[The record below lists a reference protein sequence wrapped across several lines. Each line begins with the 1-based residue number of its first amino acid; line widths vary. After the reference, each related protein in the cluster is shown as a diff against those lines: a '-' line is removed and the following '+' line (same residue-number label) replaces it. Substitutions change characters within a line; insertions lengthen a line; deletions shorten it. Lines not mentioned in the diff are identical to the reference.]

1 MFVAILWR
9 IGLGLASARRL
20 AKIALEVEGARGSA
34 QDIEGAVSGEEV
46 FLLQSRN
53 QIV

>member
-1 MFVAILWR
+1 MWDAEFQEAL
-9 IGLGLASARRL
+9 ARRL